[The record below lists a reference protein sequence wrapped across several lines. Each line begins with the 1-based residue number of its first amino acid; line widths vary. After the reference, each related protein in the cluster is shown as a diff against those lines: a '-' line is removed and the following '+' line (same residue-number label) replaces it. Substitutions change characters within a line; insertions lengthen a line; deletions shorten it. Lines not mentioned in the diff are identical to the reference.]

1 VVGHDGWLYLAL
13 GDRGCDVSRPEGD
26 RLVLNGGGIL
36 RCRPDGS
43 DLHVFST
50 GLRNIY
56 DIALDDELNVFV
68 RDNENDGGT
77 YMIRLCHSFVEADH
91 GYPYLYYEHPDII
104 ETKDGR
110 TLDGIVTAESA
121 ASLTLKR
128 AEGLTETMLRRDIV
142 QLTGSGLS
150 LMPEGLE
157 TAITVEQMADLIA
170 FLLFPP

>member
-1 VVGHDGWLYLAL
+1 VL
-13 GDRGCDVSRPEGD
+13 GSFNVHFQA
-26 RLVLNGGGIL
+26 N
-36 RCRPDGS
+36 
-43 DLHVFST
+43 LHVFST

-77 YMIRLCHSFVEADH
+77 YMIRLCHSFVGADH

-128 AEGLTETMLRRDIV
+128 AEGLTETVLCRDIV